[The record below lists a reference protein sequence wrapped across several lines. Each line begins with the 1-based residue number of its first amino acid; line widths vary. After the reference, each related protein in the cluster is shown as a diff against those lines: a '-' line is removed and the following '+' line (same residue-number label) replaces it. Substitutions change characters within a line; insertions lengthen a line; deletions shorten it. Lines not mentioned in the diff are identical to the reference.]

1 MSKKIGLFLLLI
13 LASLVA
19 CQPAAPTQVEVTR
32 IVEGE
37 TQTEVVE
44 VTRVV
49 EVEGETKT
57 EVVEVTRVVEVPAE
71 APADDAPHSRGDGT
85 LIIAKGAIPTTG
97 DPAYDTGAWSLASY
111 EQIFD
116 TLVVFEDGELKPS
129 IATSWE
135 AVDDLTWEFKLR
147 DDVVFQNGE
156 PLNAEAVKFT
166 IDRIMDPEEAI
177 PWRGLM
183 GPIDST
189 EVVDD
194 YTIRIHTSAP
204 FGPLV
209 QKLLVAFII
218 PPQYYEEVGKEAFA
232 QNPIGSGP
240 FQWAE
245 FDPLT
250 HLTVNAWPDSWRWDG
265 GEPGVNTVVWT
276 KLPEE
281 STRVAALAAG
291 EVDVAED
298 IPAETIPQIET
309 LGDVVI
315 SQPIAQTNVVNLRS
329 TWDTPLADPLVRQA
343 LNYAVDK
350 QAILDSILSGHGTLV
365 DSQLIGP
372 DSFGYNPDMSP
383 YPYDPEKARELLTE
397 AGYPDGFEMTYH
409 FSIGRYPKDK
419 EVSEVIAAQLAE
431 VGVQANLEYLENVT
445 FSQMARDG
453 TIGPMSIYGW
463 QAMPA
468 MDINQ
473 PIPFFKC
480 DTPRQNFC
488 DEELDRM
495 IDEME
500 QTLDADEREAKAQEM
515 AVYLA
520 ETAPV
525 IFLWQFHTIYGIQ
538 PYVEGFV
545 PTAARSVDLTNV
557 TLD

>member
-1 MSKKIGLFLLLI
+1 MCKKLVVLLVMVVVLLI
-13 LASLVA
+13 G
-19 CQPAAPTQVEVTR
+19 CQPATPTE
-32 IVEGE
+32 
-37 TQTEVVE
+37 VE

-49 EVEGETKT
+49 SEQ
-57 EVVEVTRVVEVPAE
+57 VEVTRVVQGEVQTEIVEVTRLVE
-71 APADDAPHSRGDGT
+71 APAEEAPEEDMPQGRGDGT
-85 LIIAKGAIPTTG
+85 LVVAKGAIPTTG
-97 DPAYDTGAWSLASY
+97 DPGYDTGAWSLAAY
-111 EQIFD
+111 MYIFD
-116 TLVVFEDGELKPS
+116 TLVVFEDGEVKPS

-135 AVDDLTWEFKLR
+135 AVDDTTWEFALR
-147 DDVVFQNGE
+147 DDVTFQNGE
-156 PLNAEAVKFT
+156 PLNADAVKFT
-166 IDRIMDPEEAI
+166 LDRIMNPDEAV

-183 GPIDST
+183 GPIEST

-194 YTIRIHTSAP
+194 TTIRIQTSAP

-218 PPQYYEEVGKEAFA
+218 PPGYYEEVGKEAFA
-232 QNPIGSGP
+232 QSPIGSGP
-240 FQWAE
+240 FQWAD

-250 HLTVNAWPDSWRWDG
+250 HLTVEAWPESWRWEG
-265 GEPGVNTVVWT
+265 REPSVSAVTWM
-276 KLPEE
+276 KMPEA

-298 IPAETIPQIET
+298 IPAETISQIES
-309 LGDVVI
+309 LGIEVV

-329 TWDTPLADPLVRQA
+329 TWDTPLADKLVRQA

-350 QAILDSILSGHGTLV
+350 QAIADSILQGHATLV
-365 DSQLIGP
+365 DSQLVGP
-372 DSFGYNPDMSP
+372 DSFGYNPDMEP
-383 YPYDPEKARELLTE
+383 YPYDPDRARELLAE

-419 EVSEVIAAQLAE
+419 EVSEVVAAQLAE
-431 VGVQANLEYLENVT
+431 VGVQADLEYLENVV
-445 FSQMARDG
+445 FSQMAREG

-463 QAMPA
+463 QSMPA

-480 DTPRQNFC
+480 ETPRQNFC

-495 IDEME
+495 IEDME
-500 QTLDADEREAKAQEM
+500 QTLDAEEREAKAREM
-515 AVYLA
+515 AVYIA

-538 PYVEGFV
+538 PYVEGYV
-545 PTAARSVDLTNV
+545 PTPAAAVDLTQITVN
-557 TLD
+557 